1 MNKTGG
7 CMRRRYL
14 FCLLAAMM
22 ISAPGLRAQDAP
34 GNLME
39 VARAAICAE
48 IVNRNPVNT
57 GVRFPATVG
66 KLYCFSR
73 ISNIEAATRVQ
84 HVWYF
89 SNTERARVDLAVNP
103 PSWRTYSSK
112 RIIPGEIGR
121 WRIDILDSDGNV
133 LKTLGFDIVP

>member
-1 MNKTGG
+1 MIH
-7 CMRRRYL
+7 RYL
-14 FCLLAAMM
+14 FCLLGVMM
-22 ISAPGLRAQDAP
+22 ICTPGLWAQDGH
-34 GNLME
+34 GNLLE
-39 VARAAICAE
+39 VSRAAISPE
-48 IVNRNPVNT
+48 IIDLRPVDA

-89 SNTERARVDLAVNP
+89 NNTERARVDLAVNP
-103 PSWRTYSSK
+103 PSWRTFSSK
-112 RIIPGEIGR
+112 RILSGEIGR